1 MRAIHSSKSREA
13 FGVVVTFTA
22 NNLSQAIFPSYLPIE
37 FLPADAWPFF
47 TRANTFFDGLLF
59 FCPRQFRIQQLAELF
74 FSSLVSFGSSSS
86 ILSKLIGF
94 NRILS
99 GNETR
104 GLFLHCVALLQF
116 TAAYVVLP
124 MF

>member
-1 MRAIHSSKSREA
+1 M
-13 FGVVVTFTA
+13 
-22 NNLSQAIFPSYLPIE
+22 FPSYLPIE

-47 TRANTFFDGLLF
+47 TRTNTFFDGLLFF

-99 GNETR
+99 GTETR
-104 GLFLHCVALLQF
+104 ALFLHCVALLQF
-116 TAAYVVLP
+116 TAAYVALL
-124 MF
+124 MFGDVRLFA